1 MSWKVLLIVLSILG
15 CSFEVFAFDFKKE
28 LKKVVENEKKK
39 YEEQQKKEKEK
50 NAAPPPAAA
59 PAQLQPGGSAPAA
72 APAAPAVQPPPPA
85 QPPPTAPASAPPA
98 QQAVAPVTTPDFS
111 KMTPDER
118 IRYAWKNL
126 GSAKDGCNDYITAPF
141 PKNVRDSSG
150 MMTAC
155 RISSLV
161 DQKYL
166 EKVSGLSVFIDAGSA
181 APAGKTPPYLFN
193 HYNKKFVDWAAKHAI
208 PAATD
213 RAFKMSTQTIYK
225 EYLSTSSESFLKT
238 IYTLEAHPKHF
249 AQMQKKYLDAMTA
262 PGGIMGVESF
272 IRRLIQDFP
281 VEPGPASTVSFWLR
295 RSIDGSATS
304 LKSGLEQLIR
314 AYTPERVSAIK
325 AASMKS
331 K

>member
-1 MSWKVLLIVLSILG
+1 MNWKVVLIVLSILG
-15 CSFEVFAFDFKKE
+15 SSLEVFAFDFKKE

-59 PAQLQPGGSAPAA
+59 PSQLQPGGSAPAA

-85 QPPPTAPASAPPA
+85 QPPTPTPSPAPPV
-98 QQAVAPVTTPDFS
+98 QQTVAPVATPDFS

-126 GSAKDGCNDYITAPF
+126 PSAKDGCHDYVTAPF
-141 PKNVRDSSG
+141 PKNAYDNSG
-150 MMTAC
+150 TLTAC

-166 EKVSGLSVFIDAGSA
+166 EKVSGLSAFIQPGSA
-181 APAGKTPPYLFN
+181 TPAGKTTTHLFS
-193 HYNKKFVDWAAKHAI
+193 HYNKKFIEWAAKNAI

-225 EYLSTSSESFLKT
+225 DYLSTASESFLKT

-295 RSIDGSATS
+295 RSIDGSAPS
-304 LKSGLEQLIR
+304 LKMGLEQLIR
-314 AYTPERVSAIK
+314 AYTPERLSAIK